1 MEENY
6 KLEKEYTIPSD
17 IFRDAYRDFQKIYV
31 FPKSRIKTVIFAIAA
46 LIVLIAGSTVFED
59 TGVKVKYIF
68 YLLFMGLC
76 ALSFKSWGDPNKM
89 RENLVRSVQ
98 TLGEPVYKIGVG
110 DGFIDIS
117 TVSDDPSNDIEY
129 EEGEEPMETEDDPLP
144 EKTRIK
150 VDENFKIHEYD
161 DYFLIVP
168 DVTMLFIL
176 PKKGFNE
183 SETEIIRNIKQGN
196 K

>member
-1 MEENY
+1 
-6 KLEKEYTIPSD
+6 
-17 IFRDAYRDFQKIYV
+17 
-31 FPKSRIKTVIFAIAA
+31 
-46 LIVLIAGSTVFED
+46 
-59 TGVKVKYIF
+59 
-68 YLLFMGLC
+68 MGLC
-76 ALSFKSWGDPNKM
+76 ALSFKSWHDPNKI
-89 RENLVRSVQ
+89 RDNLVKSVQ

>member
-6 KLEKEYTIPSD
+6 KLEKEYTIPYSL
-17 IFRDAYRDFQKIYV
+17 FRDAYRDYQKLYV
-31 FPKSRIKTVIFAIAA
+31 FPKSRIKTVLFAVAA
-46 LIVLIAGSTVFED
+46 LVILCVGSTVFED
-59 TGVKVKYIF
+59 SGVKVKYIF
-68 YLLFMGLC
+68 YLLFMGSC
-76 ALSFKSWGDPNKM
+76 ALAFKSWHDPNKI
-89 RENLVRSVQ
+89 RDNLVKSVQ
-98 TLGEPVYKIGVG
+98 ALGEPVYKIGVG

-117 TVSDDPSNDIEY
+117 TVSDDPSTDVEY
-129 EEGEEPMETEDDPLP
+129 EEGEGPAELEEDPLP

-150 VDENFKIHEYD
+150 VDESFKLHEYD

-168 DVTMLFIL
+168 DVTMLYIL

-183 SETEIIRNIKQGN
+183 SETEIIRNIKQGD

>member
-6 KLEKEYTIPSD
+6 KLEKEYTISSD

-76 ALSFKSWGDPNKM
+76 ALSFKSWGDPNKT

-98 TLGEPVYKIGVG
+98 TLGEPLYKIGIG
-110 DGFIDIS
+110 SGFADIS
-117 TVSDDPSNDIEY
+117 TIADDDSTNV
-129 EEGEEPMETEDDPLP
+129 ETEDDEVIDDPLP
-144 EKTRIK
+144 EKTRLTVNEK
-150 VDENFKIHEYD
+150 FRLHEFEQ
-161 DYFLIVP
+161 YFLIVP
-168 DVTMLFIL
+168 DSEMLYIL
-176 PKKGFNE
+176 PKKGFSDSELEIVRGIKNE
-183 SETEIIRNIKQGN
+183 A
-196 K
+196 

>member
-6 KLEKEYTIPSD
+6 KLEKEYTVPYSL
-17 IFRDAYRDFQKIYV
+17 FRDAYRDFQKIYV
-31 FPKSRIKTVIFAIAA
+31 FPKSRIKTVILAIAA
-46 LIVLIAGSTVFED
+46 LVVLCLGSTVFED
-59 TGVKVKYIF
+59 TGIKVKYIF
-68 YLLFMGLC
+68 YLLFMVLC
-76 ALSFKSWGDPNKM
+76 ALSFKSWYDPNKI
-89 RENLVRSVQ
+89 RDNLVKSVQ

-117 TVSDDPSNDIEY
+117 TVFDDPSTDIEY
-129 EEGEEPMETEDDPLP
+129 EEGEGPAELEDDPLP

-150 VDENFKIHEYD
+150 VDESFKLHEYD

-168 DVTMLFIL
+168 DVTMLYIL

-183 SETEIIRNIKQGN
+183 SETEIIRKNLLT
-196 K
+196 

>member
-6 KLEKEYTIPSD
+6 KLEKEYTVPYSL
-17 IFRDAYRDFQKIYV
+17 FRDAYRDFQKIYV
-31 FPKSRIKTVIFAIAA
+31 FPKSRIKTVLFTVLA
-46 LIVLIAGSTVFED
+46 LIMAAVRLTVFRD
-59 TGVKVKYIF
+59 SSVAAAYVCYLFFVIF
-68 YLLFMGLC
+68 I
-76 ALSFKSWGDPNKM
+76 ALAIKSWYDPNKI
-89 RENLVRSVQ
+89 RDNLVKSVQ

-117 TVSDDPSNDIEY
+117 TVSDDPSTDIEY
-129 EEGEEPMETEDDPLP
+129 EEGEGPVETEDDPLP

-150 VDENFKIHEYD
+150 VDESFKLHEYD

-168 DVTMLFIL
+168 DVTMLYIL

-183 SETEIIRNIKQGN
+183 SETEIIRNIKQGD

>member
-31 FPKSRIKTVIFAIAA
+31 FPKSRIKTVILAIAA
-46 LIVLIAGSTVFED
+46 LIVLIAGSTVFDD

-76 ALSFKSWGDPNKM
+76 SLAFKSWHDPNKI
-89 RENLVRSVQ
+89 RDNLVKSVQ

-117 TVSDDPSNDIEY
+117 TVSDDPSTDIEY

-150 VDENFKIHEYD
+150 VDENFKIHECN